1 MKDILK
7 VQYGLYK
14 VLGEL
19 VTDISYADGLFNG
32 IYIPW
37 IYLDCVVDLSW
48 KKLFKQYKLM
58 FKIVRKTLQTNT

>member
-1 MKDILK
+1 MSLTNTKAYIAMKDILK

-32 IYIPW
+32 IYIP
-37 IYLDCVVDLSW
+37 
-48 KKLFKQYKLM
+48 
-58 FKIVRKTLQTNT
+58 